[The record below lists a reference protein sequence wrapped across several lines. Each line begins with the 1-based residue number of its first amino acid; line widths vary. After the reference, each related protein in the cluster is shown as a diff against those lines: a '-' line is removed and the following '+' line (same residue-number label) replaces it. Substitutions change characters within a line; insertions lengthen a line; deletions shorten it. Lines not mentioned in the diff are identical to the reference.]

1 MDNKRTIA
9 GKNGP
14 IEVEFID
21 LTQDEFDDLLDSVEE
36 IKAVTDREK
45 KRELEKKLESSL
57 LTNSARVRAEAPRAV
72 MQSLISEALEWQA
85 RTVDTKKSA

>member
-57 LTNSARVRAEAPRAV
+57 LTNSAKVRSEAPRAV
-72 MQSLISEALEWQA
+72 MQSLINEALEWQA
-85 RTVDTKKSA
+85 RTVETKKSA